1 MRQPFPTS
9 NYTRQPCR
17 TIISVCQSSGCY
29 VIPAGWTF
37 REGPS
42 SEKWSWCFQT
52 EQGRPP
58 CHGLKAVQPPL
69 WAITASRAPVFNH
82 SRAIQ
87 ALGGFQPLIR
97 PSVTPDLMS
106 GRYSM
111 DPQVESSLC
120 CWSRILWTFFL
131 LFFFSLLHVVIVN
144 WLAFWFAVKLL
155 VLWLER
161 WDAGV
166 CVAKKVTIMT
176 NLRFKLIGDLQL
188 DTIIYVDFFH
198 CRRRHLVTAFSG
210 HNCLFLRLQTQGTWD
225 QFRPFRYLAWIP
237 QLNYRSG
244 KGLSLEPSCRHV
256 CCRWIFV
263 VLFCFSLAEV
273 A

>member
-1 MRQPFPTS
+1 
-9 NYTRQPCR
+9 
-17 TIISVCQSSGCY
+17 
-29 VIPAGWTF
+29 
-37 REGPS
+37 
-42 SEKWSWCFQT
+42 
-52 EQGRPP
+52 
-58 CHGLKAVQPPL
+58 
-69 WAITASRAPVFNH
+69 
-82 SRAIQ
+82 
-87 ALGGFQPLIR
+87 
-97 PSVTPDLMS
+97 MS

-131 LFFFSLLHVVIVN
+131 LLFFFLLHVVIVN

-166 CVAKKVTIMT
+166 CVTKKVTIMT

-188 DTIIYVDFFH
+188 DTVISFIAGD
-198 CRRRHLVTAFSG
+198 VTWLLLSQDAIVCFSEFWHKAREINSG
-210 HNCLFLRLQTQGTWD
+210 HFAMSRE
-225 QFRPFRYLAWIP
+225 IP

-256 CCRWIFV
+256 CCRWIFCCF
-263 VLFCFSLAEV
+263 VLFFTCWSGIGLSQEPFCRPIHSPSFTSTSSCFTSDQSSIFPSTWSTSDITNHPH
-273 A
+273 